1 MGRWVSFATWEG
13 DDETD
18 AGNVTYQR
26 KSAFCLLCCS
36 SSEGSSL
43 RVSFPDGLEASED
56 LAYNREIMQHH
67 LQSVGALNFLRRRLN
82 RESARS
88 AKLLKNSEMGCCLWL
103 WPVIECF
110 LFSDFHLL
118 VNQSCWMWYV
128 WWYSLLLVDGEVG
141 AEDRFLQSGLYRR
154 WCYVLYISF
163 QNLRFVSFSRFFTNS
178 STQSHNVLAWFLLL
192 CLRRHACVHA
202 NFCKQNQWRI
212 CGSFRLLIRNSGG

>member
-1 MGRWVSFATWEG
+1 VSFATWEG

-88 AKLLKNSEMGCCLWL
+88 AKLLKNSEMGCCL
-103 WPVIECF
+103 
-110 LFSDFHLL
+110 
-118 VNQSCWMWYV
+118 
-128 WWYSLLLVDGEVG
+128 
-141 AEDRFLQSGLYRR
+141 
-154 WCYVLYISF
+154 
-163 QNLRFVSFSRFFTNS
+163 
-178 STQSHNVLAWFLLL
+178 
-192 CLRRHACVHA
+192 
-202 NFCKQNQWRI
+202 
-212 CGSFRLLIRNSGG
+212 